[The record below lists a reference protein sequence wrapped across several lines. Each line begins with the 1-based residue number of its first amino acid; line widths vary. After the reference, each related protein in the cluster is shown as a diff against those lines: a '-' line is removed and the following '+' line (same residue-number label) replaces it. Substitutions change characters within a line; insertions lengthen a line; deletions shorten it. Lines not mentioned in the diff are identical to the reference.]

1 MPSLYAVLKHTHI
14 ALVVLSV
21 VLFALR
27 WVGVLANGRWPLQK
41 RARVLSMGIDTALL
55 TAGGTLWWWLQ
66 INPLH
71 QHWLGAKLV
80 LLGVYI
86 VLGSFALKRARR
98 WWGKLLFG
106 LLALAVVAQMVAI
119 ARTRNPLGWLIL

>member
-1 MPSLYAVLKHTHI
+1 MPNLYSALQHTHV

-27 WVGVLANGRWPLQK
+27 WVGVLANARWPLQ
-41 RARVLSMGIDTALL
+41 RRTRMLSMGIDTALL
-55 TAGGTLWWWLQ
+55 AAGATLWWWLH

-80 LLGVYI
+80 LLVVYI

-106 LLALAVVAQMVAI
+106 LLALAVVAQMFAI
-119 ARTRNPLGWLIL
+119 AQTRNPLGWLSL

>member
-1 MPSLYAVLKHTHI
+1 MPSLYSAVLHTHI
-14 ALVVLSV
+14 ALVVISV

-27 WVGVLANGRWPLQK
+27 WVGVLANARWPMQK

-80 LLGVYI
+80 LLLVYI

-106 LLALAVVAQMVAI
+106 LLALAVVAQMIAI
-119 ARTRNPLGWLIL
+119 AQTRNPLGWLSL

>member
-1 MPSLYAVLKHTHI
+1 MPNLYAATQHTHV

-27 WVGVLANGRWPLQK
+27 WVGVLANARWPLQR
-41 RARVLSMGIDTALL
+41 RARMLSMGIDTALL
-55 TAGGTLWWWLQ
+55 AAGATLWWWLQ
-66 INPLH
+66 IHPLH

-80 LLGVYI
+80 LLVVYI

-119 ARTRNPLGWLIL
+119 AQTRNPLGWLGL

>member
-1 MPSLYAVLKHTHI
+1 MPSLYAALKHTHM
-14 ALVVLSV
+14 AFVVLSV

-27 WVGVLANGRWPLQK
+27 WVGVLANARWPMQK
-41 RARVLSMGIDTALL
+41 RTRVVSMVFDTALL
-55 TAGGTLWWWLQ
+55 TAGALLWWQLH

-71 QHWLGAKLV
+71 QHWLAAKLV
-80 LLGVYI
+80 LLVVYI

-119 ARTRNPLGWLIL
+119 AQTRNPLGWLNL